1 MFTARSGHGAYAL
14 DDGRVLVAGGG
25 VDAAGTATAEV
36 YNPPTNRWTPTG
48 SMIFPRAFF
57 SGVVLPDGR
66 VLVAGGLGSPATSET
81 YNPWTE
87 TWSLAGALNFPHG
100 TGSSLT
106 LLSNGQALI
115 LGGGGQAELFD
126 PVTGVWTPTTPM
138 PSTRSGHSAT
148 LLGNG
153 LVFVTGHDPRSE
165 PGASLVYDPL
175 PQTWRWMA
183 GNAPMFNLAV
193 RLIDGRGRVP
203 GGFRPVGQGA
213 LSRPK
218 EAFVFDD
225 SFVGRHPVQSAESP
239 PSH

>member
-1 MFTARSGHGAYAL
+1 
-14 DDGRVLVAGGG
+14 
-25 VDAAGTATAEV
+25 
-36 YNPPTNRWTPTG
+36 
-48 SMIFPRAFF
+48 
-57 SGVVLPDGR
+57 DGR

-106 LLSNGQALI
+106 LLSNGQARI
-115 LGGGGQAELFD
+115 LGGGGQAQLCD
-126 PVTGVWTPTTPM
+126 PVTRVWTPTAPR

-193 RLIDGRGRVP
+193 RLIDGRVLVA
-203 GGFRPVGQGA
+203 GGFRTVGQSA
-213 LSRPK
+213 LTPTQ

-225 SFVGRHPVQSAESP
+225 SLDGQQPVQSAESA
-239 PSH
+239 PSTRATFALANPAVSVSAPAGAPRLSSVSRTHGPITGR